1 MALLEVK
8 GIKAVYNGVVLGIAD
23 VDLSVDTGSV
33 AALLGSNG
41 AGKSTTLKCI
51 SGVLAAENGKVT
63 EGEIL
68 LEGRRI
74 HHMDPE
80 DIAGMGVCHV
90 LQGRSV
96 FPHLTCEE
104 NLLMGAYLRRDRK
117 QVKEDMEKVYG
128 FFPALAAVRQRKS
141 GFLSGGE
148 QQMLVVGRA
157 FLFQPKLMLL
167 DEPSLGLAPQIVAQI
182 YRILRRISREE
193 GTALLIAEQ
202 NAGAALSI
210 AEYGYMIQNGRIVS
224 RGSVEELSREDYFAL
239 PSKVAG
245 SSIQSPTDSRPS

>member
-1 MALLEVK
+1 MTLLEMKDV
-8 GIKAVYNGVVLGIAD
+8 KAVYNGVVLG
-23 VDLSVDTGSV
+23 VSNVRLSVNAGSV
-33 AALLGSNG
+33 VALLGSNG

-74 HHMDPE
+74 HQKDPE
-80 DIAGMGVCHV
+80 DIARLGICHV

-104 NLLMGAYLRRDRK
+104 NLLMGAYLRRNRK
-117 QVKEDMEKVYG
+117 QVKKEMEKVYD
-128 FFPALAAVRQRKS
+128 FFPPLAAVRQRKS
-141 GFLSGGE
+141 GYLSGGE

-182 YRILRRISREE
+182 YRILKRISREE
-193 GTALLIAEQ
+193 GTSLLIAEQ
-202 NAGAALSI
+202 NAGAALSL
-210 AEYGYMIQNGRIVS
+210 AAYGYMIQNGRIVS
-224 RGSVEELSREDYFAL
+224 QGSAAELAREDYFAL